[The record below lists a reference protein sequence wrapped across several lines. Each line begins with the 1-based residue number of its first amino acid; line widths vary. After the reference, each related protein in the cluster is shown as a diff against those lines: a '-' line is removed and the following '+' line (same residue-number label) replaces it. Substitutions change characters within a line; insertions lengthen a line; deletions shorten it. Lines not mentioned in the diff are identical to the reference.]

1 MTGLSHDGA
10 DGMTIFGITGNEG
23 IGMTMAVEEG
33 LGISIAA
40 VWDESW
46 VGDICASVCTRKR
59 MGEQAEAAFLNK
71 ATSLGLSVAMP
82 WGDSER
88 YDLIVGSGPRTW
100 RVQVKST
107 RYAAGD
113 GWFSIGAR
121 GSSQGYTKDEIDFLA
136 AYIVPLG
143 IWYIIPV
150 KAFTPRTGL
159 RLYPERASLRGRY
172 EKYREA
178 WWLFGGAGQRQPPSV
193 LAPDRG

>member
-46 VGDICASVCTRKR
+46 VGDIWASVCTRKR

-107 RYAAGD
+107 RYVGERR
-113 GWFSIGAR
+113 FSITAR
-121 GSSQGYTKDEIDFLA
+121 GCTDAYTEDEIDFLA
-136 AYIVPLG
+136 AYIVPLD

-150 KAFTPRTGL
+150 KAFSPRKCL
-159 RLYPERASLRGRY
+159 RLYPEGESLRGRY